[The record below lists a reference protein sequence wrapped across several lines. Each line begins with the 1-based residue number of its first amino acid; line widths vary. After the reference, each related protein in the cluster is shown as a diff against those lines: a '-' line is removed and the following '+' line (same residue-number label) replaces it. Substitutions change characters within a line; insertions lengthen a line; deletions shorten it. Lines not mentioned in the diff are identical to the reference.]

1 MHNINKILEM
11 IKIRKL
17 HNVILGLAAMVIW
30 IYISVRIVRML
41 LCGEQPTSTDVGM
54 SDQLKLTDEFM
65 LTDINENPFDMQS
78 GIMSTSGQRVLSE
91 NPSHILPRR
100 TYSSKYIGT
109 ISGNNRKITIL
120 EIDGI
125 YFFSQSDSDC
135 IENDSTVS
143 FIEYTALDSITFVY
157 GNDTIGLNL
166 AKK

>member
-1 MHNINKILEM
+1 M
-11 IKIRKL
+11 IRIGKL
-17 HNVILGLAAMVIW
+17 YNVILGLAAMVIW
-30 IYISVRIVRML
+30 IYISVWIVRML
-41 LCGEQPTSTDVGM
+41 LCDEQPTSTDVGI
-54 SDQLKLTDEFM
+54 SGQLKLTDEFV

-78 GIMSTSGQRVLSE
+78 GIMSTFGQRVLSE
-91 NPSHILPRR
+91 NPSRILPQR

-143 FIEYTALDSITFVY
+143 FIEYTTLDSITFVY